1 MLLGFTVISQSDQS
15 CYEFANLQKI
25 DGHFRHQ
32 LYQNQILDMEFLKF
46 LKTTAKIF
54 DSIVQ
59 RWTALS
65 YWYVAQRAKFAEKVH
80 KPPLGLI
87 LLILN

>member
-65 YWYVAQRAKFAEKVH
+65 YWCVAQRAKFAEKVH